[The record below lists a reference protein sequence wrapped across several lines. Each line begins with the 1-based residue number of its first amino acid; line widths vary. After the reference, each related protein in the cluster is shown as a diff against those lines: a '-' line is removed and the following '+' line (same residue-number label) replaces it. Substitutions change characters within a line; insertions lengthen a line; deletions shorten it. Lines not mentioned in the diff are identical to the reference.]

1 MSLVSS
7 KKVEANRTELT
18 VEVKGEQFAQAVE
31 AAFRKNMKKI
41 TVPGFR
47 KGKAPRAMVE
57 KLYGK
62 SMFFEDAMND
72 LYPTAYSEA
81 VDEAGITPVD
91 AADVEVINV
100 SEEGFSFK
108 ATVTTKPVAK
118 LGKYKGLSAA
128 KTVSPVTE
136 EQIEEQISQMRERY
150 ARVITVEGRAAKE
163 GDVADIDFEGF
174 VDGVAFDGGKGEKH
188 PLTLGSGSFIPGF
201 EEQIVGHN
209 VGDEF
214 DVNVTFPEQY
224 GESSLAGKAAV
235 FKVKINELKE
245 RQLPDVDDEFA
256 KDISEFDT
264 IAEYKADLEKKMT
277 ESAEA
282 QAATEFENKLI
293 EQVVSNMTVEV
304 PACMI
309 ESRVNE
315 LVQDFGMRMSQ
326 QGLSLKDFMRYT
338 GETEEKFRETFRE
351 QAENQVKTRLAMEAI
366 AFAEKIKATEKEIEE
381 EYAKLAEQYHT
392 EIEKLRGI
400 IGVKE
405 LSEDIECRKALE
417 VITGSATATDEEKMP
432 KVDEKKP
439 AAKKADAADKDEAK
453 TEAKPKAAKKPAA
466 KKETEADKGEET
478 PKPKKTRKS
487 KADAE

>member
-7 KKVEANRTELT
+7 KKVETNRAELT

-31 AAFRKNMKKI
+31 VAFRNNMKKI
-41 TVPGFR
+41 TIPGFR

-62 SMFFEDAMND
+62 NMFFDEAMNA

-91 AADVEVINV
+91 SAEVEVINV
-100 SEEGFSFK
+100 DEEGFSFK

-118 LGKYKGLSAA
+118 IGKYKGLSAS

-136 EQIEEQISQMRERY
+136 EQVEEQISQMREKY
-150 ARVITVEGRAAKE
+150 ARVITVEGRAAKD
-163 GDVADIDFEGF
+163 GDIADIDFEGF
-174 VDGVAFDGGKGEKH
+174 VDGVAFEGGKGEKY

-201 EEQIVGHN
+201 EDQVVGHN
-209 VGDEF
+209 VGEEF

-245 RQLPDVDDEFA
+245 RQLPEVDDEFA

-264 IAEYKADLEKKMT
+264 IAEYKEDLKKKLA
-277 ESAEA
+277 ESAETK
-282 QAATEFENKLI
+282 AASEFENKLI
-293 EQVVSNMTVEV
+293 EQVVSDMTVEI
-304 PACMI
+304 PDCMV

-326 QGLSLKDFMRYT
+326 QGLSLKDFMQYT
-338 GETEEKFRETFRE
+338 GETEEKFRETFRS

-366 AFAEKIKATEKEIEE
+366 AAAENIKATEKDVEE

-392 EIEKLRGI
+392 DVEKI
-400 IGVKE
+400 HGVIKAKD

-417 VITGSATATDEEKMP
+417 VVAKSATA
-432 KVDEKKP
+432 VDEDEKP
-439 AAKKADAADKDEAK
+439 KANAKKASKKTDSGDKDEVK
-453 TEAKPKAAKKPAA
+453 TEAKPKTARKTAAKKTTAVDNDA
-466 KKETEADKGEET
+466 EAN
-478 PKPKKTRKS
+478 KPKKTKKA